1 MLDGDKLSGKE
12 AYEYIL
18 KAYEEH
24 ERFRSEME
32 AQESNS

>member
-1 MLDGDKLSGKE
+1 MLDGDKLSGQE

-24 ERFRSEME
+24 EHLRTERDV
-32 AQESNS
+32 QESNT

>member
-24 ERFRSEME
+24 EHLRAERE
-32 AQESNS
+32 AQKSNT